1 MRCRSIDN
9 AIEVIRNHINTTE
22 GKNPEIE
29 SYLVSYAL
37 TTIYAEYE
45 SRLNILIARRCAL
58 TDDVHLKNF
67 SQTLAKCGTEVY
79 RVEKRRTGRI
89 TLSDLAKILK
99 QFGEDYRDGFTLQIE
114 NKPAHTAWDKIV
126 NNRQLVAHQ
135 QGTNLTFQE
144 LEEAYHES
152 LKVLDAFGEAL
163 NLPREHLKDLI

>member
-1 MRCRSIDN
+1 MRYRRIDN
-9 AIEVIRNHINTTE
+9 AIEVIRNQINTTE
-22 GKNPEIE
+22 HKNPEIE

-67 SQTLAKCGTEVY
+67 AQTLAKCGTEVY
-79 RVEKRRTGRI
+79 QTENRSTGRI
-89 TLSDLAKILK
+89 KLSDLADSLK
-99 QFGEDYRDGFTLQIE
+99 RFGQDYRDKFMLQIE

-126 NNRQLVAHQ
+126 NNRQMIAHQ

-144 LEEAYHES
+144 LEEAYYES
-152 LKVLDAFGEAL
+152 LKVLDAFGDAL
-163 NLPREHLKDLI
+163 NLPREHLEDLI

>member
-1 MRCRSIDN
+1 MRCRRIDN
-9 AIEVIRNHINTTE
+9 AIEVTRNHINTTE
-22 GKNPEIE
+22 HKNPEIE
-29 SYLVSYAL
+29 SYLVSYVL

-67 SQTLAKCGTEVY
+67 AQTLARCGTEEY
-79 RVEKRRTGRI
+79 QAEKRKTGRI
-89 TLSDLAKILK
+89 TLSDLAKVLK
-99 QFGEDYRDGFTLQIE
+99 QFGEDYRDEFMLQVE

-144 LEEAYHES
+144 LEEAYYES
-152 LKVLDAFGEAL
+152 LKVLDAFGDAL
-163 NLPREHLKDLI
+163 NLPREHLEDLI